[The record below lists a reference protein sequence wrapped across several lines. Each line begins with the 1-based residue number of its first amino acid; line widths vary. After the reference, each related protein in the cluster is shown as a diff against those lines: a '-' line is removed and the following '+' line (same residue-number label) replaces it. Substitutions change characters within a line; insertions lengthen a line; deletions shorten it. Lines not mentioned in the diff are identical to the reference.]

1 MKRSPRF
8 WILVAVAVVILV
20 IGGIVIGNRLTASD
34 SSEELRSGTVER
46 GTMRVSITASGGL
59 EATAQVDLGFD
70 LPGRVAEAAVDIGD
84 QVPEGQVLARLE
96 TANLERAVEQAELN
110 LRQAELR
117 LERIQQP
124 VEEADLQRAENA
136 VNQAAAALEVA
147 QINQDGI
154 LNSVL
159 LNETLE
165 DAQSAFDDAKE
176 TYERNLREY
185 EEGDI
190 AYWYVDQAEQRYED
204 AQLALERIQ
213 QQVDLQSESSQNEVT
228 RAWQAYQEAQDAL
241 EQMLDGAD
249 QLDLEAARLD
259 VETAQLAL
267 ERAESDLE
275 KATLVAPYDSLVA
288 AVNVT
293 VGEMAPAALP
303 AISLVD
309 PSQFRITV
317 SVDEIDIAGV
327 EVGLPV
333 EITVDA
339 FPGLVVNGIVERIG
353 PAATLSGGAVT
364 YPVVIALDP
373 TDTPL
378 RVGMTATTVILVEE
392 LEDELLVPN
401 WLVRVDQT
409 TGQTYVH
416 RQLVEG
422 YERVDVQLGIRYE
435 GNSQVLGGLQEGDV
449 LVFVQQNGGFF
460 SGQ

>member
-8 WILVAVAVVILV
+8 WILIAVTVVILV
-20 IGGIVIGNRLTASD
+20 IGGILVRNWLVGSD
-34 SSEELRSGTVER
+34 SSEELRSDAVER
-46 GTMRVSITASGGL
+46 GTLRVAITASGGL
-59 EATAQVDLGFD
+59 EATAQIDLGFD
-70 LPGRVAEAAVDIGD
+70 LPGRVADAAVDIGD
-84 QVPEGQVLARLE
+84 QVHEGQVLARLE
-96 TANLERAVEQAELN
+96 TADLERAVEQAELN

-117 LERIQQP
+117 LERIEQP
-124 VEEADLQRAENA
+124 VDEADLQRAENA
-136 VNQAAAALEVA
+136 ANQAAAALEVA
-147 QINQDGI
+147 QINQDGV

-176 TYERNLREY
+176 TYERNLLEY
-185 EEGDI
+185 EDGEI

-204 AQLALERIQ
+204 AQLALDRVQ
-213 QQVDLQSESSQNEVT
+213 QQVDLQSESTQNEVT

-241 EQMLDGAD
+241 EQLLDGAD

-267 ERAESDLE
+267 ERSESDLE
-275 KATLVAPYDSLVA
+275 KATLVAPFDSLVA

-317 SVDEIDIAGV
+317 SVDEIDIAGL

-339 FPGLVVNGIVERIG
+339 FPGLVVTGIVERIG
-353 PAATLSGGAVT
+353 PAAMLTGGAVT

-373 TDTPL
+373 TDEPL
-378 RVGMTATTVILVEE
+378 RAGMTATTVILVEE

-416 RQLVEG
+416 RQLEEG

-435 GNSQVLGGLQEGDV
+435 GYSQVLGGLQEGDV
-449 LVFVQQNGGFF
+449 LVLVQQNGGFF
-460 SGQ
+460 PGQ

>member
-1 MKRSPRF
+1 M
-8 WILVAVAVVILV
+8 
-20 IGGIVIGNRLTASD
+20 D
-34 SSEELRSGTVER
+34 ELRSGSVER
-46 GTMRVSITASGGL
+46 GTLRVAITASGAL

-84 QVPEGQVLARLE
+84 QVRQDQMLTRLE
-96 TANLERAVEQAELN
+96 TTDLERAVEQAELN
-110 LRQAELR
+110 LRQTELR
-117 LERIQQP
+117 LERIEQP
-124 VEEADLQRAENA
+124 ADEADLQRAENA

-147 QINQDGI
+147 QINQDGV

-176 TYERNLREY
+176 RYETNLREY
-185 EEGDI
+185 EEGEI

-204 AQLALERIQ
+204 AQLALERVQ

-228 RAWQAYQEAQDAL
+228 RAWQTYQEAQDAL
-241 EQMLDGAD
+241 EQLLDGAD

-259 VETAQLAL
+259 VEAAQLAL

-275 KATLVAPYDSLVA
+275 KATLVAPFDSFVA

-293 VGEMAPAALP
+293 VGEMAPTALP
-303 AISLVD
+303 AVSLVD

-317 SVDEIDIAGV
+317 SVDEIDIAGLA
-327 EVGLPV
+327 VGLPV
-333 EITVDA
+333 DITVDA
-339 FPGLVVNGIVERIG
+339 FPGLVVTGIVERIG
-353 PAATLSGGAVT
+353 PAAMLSGGAVT

-373 TDTPL
+373 TEEPL
-378 RVGMTATTVILVEE
+378 RAGMTATTVILVEE

-416 RQLVEG
+416 RQLDEG

-435 GNSQVLGGLQEGDV
+435 GYSQVLGGLHNGDV
-449 LVFVQQNGGFF
+449 LVLVQQNGGFF